1 MGMGRTLGTVKAY
14 YDARAPEYD
23 DWFHGI
29 GRYADRDRPGWDEDL
44 AATIRTIGGLAPAR
58 TLDVACGT
66 AFLSRH
72 LQGELTLLDQSA
84 RMLAIAGER
93 VPHAELVQAD
103 AIPLPFADTS
113 FERLFTGHFY
123 GHLEEPERMRFL
135 EEARRV
141 AEELVLVDTSLAHS
155 PVEVEWQQRIL
166 NDGSEWQVYKRFFSG
181 HELADELGGGQVLH
195 EGRWFVVVRAP
206 A

>member
-1 MGMGRTLGTVKAY
+1 MKAY

-29 GRYADRDRPGWDEDL
+29 GRYADRDRPEWDQDL
-44 AATIRTIGGLAPAR
+44 AAVIATIAGLPPAR

-72 LQGELTLLDQSA
+72 LRGELTFLDQSE
-84 RMLAIAGER
+84 RMLEIAGER
-93 VPHAELVQAD
+93 VPHAELVHSD
-103 AIPLPFADTS
+103 AIPLPFADRA

-123 GHLEEPERMRFL
+123 GHLEEPERAAFL
-135 EEARRV
+135 AEARRV
-141 AEELVLVDTSLAHS
+141 ADEIVVVDSSLAHS
-155 PVEVEWQQRIL
+155 PVEVEWQQRVL
-166 NDGSEWQVYKRFFSG
+166 NDGSEWEVYKRFFSG
-181 HELADELGGGQVLH
+181 PGLAEELGGGEVLH
-195 EGRWFVVVRAP
+195 DGRWFVVVRAP

>member
-1 MGMGRTLGTVKAY
+1 VKAY

-23 DWFHGI
+23 DWFHGV
-29 GRYADRDRPGWDEDL
+29 GRYADRDRPGWDEEL
-44 AATIRTIGGLAPAR
+44 AALTATLERLPAAR

-66 AFLSRH
+66 GFLTRH
-72 LQGELTLLDQSA
+72 LRGAITCVDQSA

-93 VPHAELVQAD
+93 VPHARLLNAD
-103 AIPLPFADTS
+103 AIPLPFADKE

-123 GHLEEPERMRFL
+123 GHLEEEERVAFL

-141 AEELVLVDTSLAHS
+141 ADELVFVDSSQAHS
-155 PVEVEWQQRIL
+155 PVEAEFQPRLL
-166 NDGSEWQVYKRFFSG
+166 NDGSEWEVYKRFFTG
-181 HELADELGGGQVLH
+181 EALAAELGDGEVLH
-195 EGRWFVVVRAP
+195 EGMWFVVVRAP